1 MTSPHY
7 ENAFRFEA
15 AYRKGFY
22 LTFLPPN
29 HLRVAPHDDD
39 RCLVDFTLVDFS
51 MMFKFI
57 EMEEVLQPAVA
68 AYEGQEVTLSELRKD
83 PNIVLYFKNILHK
96 QIWADED
103 FIIYFEG
110 HWETWEFNKETQ
122 AVRPFKST
130 LEMALKGLKPLK
142 TFLKPLKTTRFTA
155 FGGSARSL
163 RSWHSS
169 WRT

>member
-1 MTSPHY
+1 MRLEDAGKGEKMEKVNFIAVTSPHY

-29 HLRVAPHDDD
+29 HLRVAPHVDD
-39 RCLVDFTLVDFS
+39 RGLVDFTLVDFGV
-51 MMFKFI
+51 MFKFI

-68 AYEGQEVTLSELRKD
+68 AYSGPVTLEQLRKD

-96 QIWADED
+96 AIWADED

-122 AVRPFKST
+122 AVRTGATSEIQT
-130 LEMALKGLKPLK
+130 
-142 TFLKPLKTTRFTA
+142 
-155 FGGSARSL
+155 SAK
-163 RSWHSS
+163 
-169 WRT
+169 